1 MTSTGDAA
9 PTRRRRFGVLRQRDF
24 RLLWIGETASGLGT
38 SITGVALPLIAV
50 VVLRVDTFA
59 VGLLAAVVWLP
70 WLVIGLPAGAWVDR
84 LRKRPVL
91 VAGNLVSA
99 AMYASVPVAAWLGA
113 LTFAHLLAVA
123 AVCGVATVFFSTAYH
138 AYVPAVLDGRDLL
151 EGNARLQ
158 GSEAA
163 TRVIGR
169 GAAGLVADAFGAVSG
184 LLIDAVTFVVS
195 TACLLS
201 LRVREPVPAA
211 PARGDTLRRQIGE
224 GLRFVVHDRY
234 LRPMVMYGA
243 LVNLALM
250 GYQGIQIV
258 FLVRTVGANAATVG
272 GLIMAGSLGGI
283 AGALIATAVGRR
295 FGTAR
300 GMLLLQLV
308 TGPFAL
314 LLPLTTP
321 GPGLLLFAVGSFT
334 VGAGI
339 VACNIVLGGFRQS
352 YCPPHL
358 LGRVVATTMMLN
370 HSTIPIGSLL
380 GGFLGDLL
388 GLRPTM
394 WIMAGLLAP
403 CSLILALSPMRSR
416 RDLPGASEPR
426 PAATVQGSQTK

>member
-1 MTSTGDAA
+1 MKSTGDTA
-9 PTRRRRFGVLRQRDF
+9 PTGRRRFGVLGQRDF

-70 WLVIGLPAGAWVDR
+70 WLVIGLPVGAWVDR
-84 LRKRPVL
+84 LQKRPVL
-91 VAGNLVSA
+91 IAGNLVSA
-99 AMYASVPVAAWLGA
+99 AMYASVPAAAWLGA

-151 EGNARLQ
+151 EGNAKLQ

-184 LLIDAVTFVVS
+184 LLIDAVTFVIS
-195 TACLLS
+195 TVCLLM

-211 PARGDTLRRQIGE
+211 LAQGDTLRRQIGE

-234 LRPMVMYGA
+234 LRPMVVYGA

-272 GLIMAGSLGGI
+272 G
-283 AGALIATAVGRR
+283 
-295 FGTAR
+295 
-300 GMLLLQLV
+300 
-308 TGPFAL
+308 
-314 LLPLTTP
+314 
-321 GPGLLLFAVGSFT
+321 
-334 VGAGI
+334 
-339 VACNIVLGGFRQS
+339 
-352 YCPPHL
+352 
-358 LGRVVATTMMLN
+358 
-370 HSTIPIGSLL
+370 
-380 GGFLGDLL
+380 
-388 GLRPTM
+388 
-394 WIMAGLLAP
+394 
-403 CSLILALSPMRSR
+403 
-416 RDLPGASEPR
+416 
-426 PAATVQGSQTK
+426 